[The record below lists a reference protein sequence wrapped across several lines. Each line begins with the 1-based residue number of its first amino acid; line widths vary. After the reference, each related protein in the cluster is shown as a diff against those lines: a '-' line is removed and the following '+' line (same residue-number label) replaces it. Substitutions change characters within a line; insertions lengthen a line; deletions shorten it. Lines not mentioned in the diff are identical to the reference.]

1 MSWWHTALDLLLPD
15 TCVLCKQSQ
24 AQRHP
29 HLLCHVCWAS
39 LPRNVHACPGCA
51 TPQPSPGKCAAC
63 LRAPLTAD
71 VCLAALKHE
80 GDARLLI
87 HQLKY
92 AHNLRAGAPLA
103 QALCE
108 AVTVCYQT
116 DCLPEVLV
124 PVPLSFRRQVARGY
138 NQAAWLA
145 YRVGQHLQLSL
156 LYGAIKRRHGPP
168 QQSLTRGQRLRLSN
182 TSFAMSAPLAQ
193 AHVAIVDDVLTTGAT
208 VLALSNLL
216 RAAGAERVDIWCAS
230 RATLD

>member
-1 MSWWHTALDLLLPD
+1 
-15 TCVLCKQSQ
+15 
-24 AQRHP
+24 
-29 HLLCHVCWAS
+29 
-39 LPRNVHACPGCA
+39 
-51 TPQPSPGKCAAC
+51 
-63 LRAPLTAD
+63 
-71 VCLAALKHE
+71 
-80 GDARLLI
+80 
-87 HQLKY
+87 
-92 AHNLRAGAPLA
+92 
-103 QALCE
+103 
-108 AVTVCYQT
+108 
-116 DCLPEVLV
+116 VLV

-145 YRVGQHLQLSL
+145 YRVGQHLQLPL
-156 LYGAIKRRHGPP
+156 LYGPIKRRHGPP